1 MQANVR
7 NRFRFGKS
15 PVSSTGKYFF
25 RACLPGFILAC
36 ATCGMAQPAIALPV
50 AAQTTTAQSG
60 VVPTQTVQAE
70 VAQSGVAQTTPAQAV
85 TAGSAVA
92 QTETMQAVTAQSGV
106 AATVPV
112 KPQVAQSAVAHTGTV
127 QSITAQS
134 GVAQAATLQPPAA
147 TPGVAAVQTTQ
158 PQAVPPGAA
167 HTAPP
172 PAQPA
177 PPVVAIDQPPK
188 KKIVFTQFDVADA
201 LQVNDINNIYDG
213 LPAALSS
220 RIGSGKGFL
229 STATRYSIPTGDDTT
244 RQQAIV
250 QIAGQTG
257 AQFLVSGTVIDAG
270 TDRGT
275 RHIEIEL
282 NVYDGFSGTAL
293 LSRRYQDQTDDDVR
307 VGDDIPFGSRA
318 FFDTDYGSAIS
329 RVIDTASK
337 GIRDALKNAPFAA
350 HIVRAD
356 GKKVLLDAGSNS
368 LLKPGYQL
376 VAYTNEPNNPVNDL
390 LGAKLGDV
398 EHPADVITLT
408 NVQPQFSIGQL
419 SHDAATLGINAGNTA
434 GINDAD
440 RRYLAEHPA
449 DISKII
455 AARQQA
461 HAKWISE
468 NQVAKAPAPAV
479 VKAEVPEAK
488 NETSIAR
495 VKEKRISKIVRTS
508 AKKKP
513 RGIVLAKSG
522 PCDQLAALRAACE
535 KKSPATLKALDRK
548 I

>member
-15 PVSSTGKYFF
+15 PVSSTGKYFLP
-25 RACLPGFILAC
+25 ACLPAFILAC
-36 ATCGMAQPAIALPV
+36 ATCGMAQTAIALPV
-50 AAQTTTAQSG
+50 AAQTETAQSG
-60 VVPTQTVQAE
+60 VVPTKAMQPE
-70 VAQSGVAQTTPAQAV
+70 VAHSGVAR
-85 TAGSAVA
+85 
-92 QTETMQAVTAQSGV
+92 TETVQPATAQSGV
-106 AATVPV
+106 AATVTV
-112 KPQVAQSAVAHTGTV
+112 KPRVAQSAVAHTGAV

-134 GVAQAATLQPPAA
+134 GVAQAGTLQPAA
-147 TPGVAAVQTTQ
+147 AKPGVAAVQAAQ
-158 PQAVPPGAA
+158 PPANPPGAA
-167 HTAPP
+167 HASSP

-177 PPVVAIDQPPK
+177 QPVVAIDRPPK
-188 KKIVFTQFDVADA
+188 KKIVFTQFDVADI

-220 RIGSGKGFL
+220 RMESGTGFL
-229 STATRYSIPTGDDTT
+229 STASRYSIPAGGETT

-250 QIAGQTG
+250 QIAGETG
-257 AQFLVSGTVIDAG
+257 AQFLIAGTVVDAG

-293 LSRRYQDQTDDDVR
+293 LSRRYEDQTDGDVR

-329 RVIDTASK
+329 RVIDTAVK
-337 GIRDALKNAPFAA
+337 GIRVALKNVPFAA
-350 HIVRAD
+350 HIVRAE

-398 EHPADVITLT
+398 EHPADMITLT
-408 NVQPQFSIGQL
+408 DVQPQFSIGQL
-419 SHDAATLGINAGNTA
+419 SHDAAILGINAGNTA
-434 GINDAD
+434 GINNAD

-449 DISKII
+449 DIPKII

-461 HAKWISE
+461 QAKWVNE
-468 NQVAKAPAPAV
+468 HQAAKAPSPAV
-479 VKAEVPEAK
+479 AK
-488 NETSIAR
+488 TKMPGAKQKSRIAR
-495 VKEKRISKIVRTS
+495 VREKRKTRIARTR
-508 AKKKP
+508 AKKKS
-513 RGIVLAKSG
+513 RGIVLAKSS

-535 KKSPATLKALDRK
+535 KKSPATLKAPDSK

>member
-1 MQANVR
+1 MQAYVR

-15 PVSSTGKYFF
+15 TVLSAGKYSLP
-25 RACLPGFILAC
+25 ACLPAFILAC
-36 ATCGMAQPAIALPV
+36 ASCGMAQSAFALPV
-50 AAQTTTAQSG
+50 AAQTETAQSG
-60 VVPTQTVQAE
+60 VVPTKAVQPALE
-70 VAQSGVAQTTPAQAV
+70 VAQSGVAQTTGAQAV
-85 TAGSAVA
+85 AAHSAVA
-92 QTETMQAVTAQSGV
+92 QTETMQTVTAQSGV
-106 AATVPV
+106 SATAPV
-112 KPQVAQSAVAHTGTV
+112 KSQVAQSGAA

-134 GVAQAATLQPPAA
+134 GVAQAATFQPAA
-147 TPGVAAVQTTQ
+147 ANPGVAAVRATQ
-158 PQAVPPGAA
+158 PQAAPPGAA

-229 STATRYSIPTGDDTT
+229 STATRYSIPAGDDTT

-257 AQFLVSGTVIDAG
+257 AQFLVSGTVVDAG

-293 LSRRYQDQTDDDVR
+293 LSRRYEDQTDDDVR

-329 RVIDTASK
+329 RVIDTAAK
-337 GIRDALKNAPFAA
+337 GIRDALKNVPFAA
-350 HIVRAD
+350 HIARAD

-376 VAYTNEPNNPVNDL
+376 VAYSSEPNNPANDL
-390 LGAKLGDV
+390 PGAKLGDV
-398 EHPADVITLT
+398 AHPADVITLT

-434 GINDAD
+434 RINDAD

-449 DISKII
+449 DIPKII

-461 HAKWISE
+461 HAKWVSE

-479 VKAEVPEAK
+479 AKAEVPGAK
-488 NETSIAR
+488 NETSIAQA
-495 VKEKRISKIVRTS
+495 KEKRKDTIVPTS
-508 AKKKP
+508 AKKKS

-535 KKSPATLKALDRK
+535 KKSPATLKAPDRK